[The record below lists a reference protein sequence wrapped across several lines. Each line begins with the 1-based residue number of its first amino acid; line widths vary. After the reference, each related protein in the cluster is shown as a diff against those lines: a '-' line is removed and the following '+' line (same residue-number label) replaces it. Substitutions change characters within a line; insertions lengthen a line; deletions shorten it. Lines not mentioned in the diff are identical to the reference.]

1 MKVYYAHCI
10 AIYNTPQEARDVEA
24 LKALGFEVVNPND
37 PAVDEALNAL
47 PDQNQRMF
55 WFEHFADD
63 CDAIA
68 FRGLPMSHV
77 IPSGVAKEIGWFI
90 ARNKPVI
97 ELPWGLTTRVISVDQ
112 TREYLRE
119 VGKR

>member
-10 AIYNTPQEARDVEA
+10 AIYNTPQEQRDVA
-24 LKALGFEVVNPND
+24 LLKALGFEVVNPSE
-37 PAVDEALNAL
+37 PWVDEALASI
-47 PDQNQRMF
+47 PKEERMY
-55 WFEHFADD
+55 WFEHFADE

-68 FRGLPMSHV
+68 FRGLPMSHI
-77 IPSGVAKEIGWFI
+77 IPAGVAKEINWFM

-119 VGKR
+119 IGKR